1 MKEIETPILRNRESE
16 KGAAMVM
23 VLLVSFLLL
32 IASAGILLEA
42 TMNTANISDA
52 TADQQAYNAAE
63 SGIQSA
69 LNVLRG
75 NVKPNPLFNSTAS
88 HADNQIDFK
97 KALKNSTSN
106 LSSDAASEPA
116 RLSRWGMTYAPDRVK
131 IGDTAKGYA
140 YKISLTDPDDTNSSL
155 TYTTVSPSSGI
166 YDAASA
172 TYSLSRTF
180 GSGSSSVKITYNPVP
195 TTVLN
200 VSSGA
205 GTADLGN
212 FQVELGGA
220 SGTIPNDVRFQI
232 VLTATKPYEGNRALY
247 GVIKAGTFF
256 SNAVSTVKYEFYSPA
271 YELLGS
277 VITLAAR
284 STVPGPVSANSGK
297 TAFSGS
303 MTQAEPRRILI
314 SSTGFGPRGARK
326 QLEAMVQKNYFDGL
340 TAPAALTMI
349 GSSSGF
355 SFSPGNS
362 NNVLYSGDDIAS
374 TINIPSIGVTNTT
387 NLTSV
392 INNPPKTALNPPPTD
407 VSIEVPDWLSS
418 PAKLDAQIREL
429 YEIAVKSN
437 RVFGSNGL
445 TPPDLGDVVKGQGI
459 TFIDG
464 DSDFSGAGG
473 GILVCTGKLTL
484 NGGVDFKGLIII
496 TGEGGFERTG
506 GGNGTLQ
513 GNTVIAPYA
522 KSRMLQSGGVLP
534 ADKSGIATAS
544 FLGPKYKISG
554 GGTSELRYNSS
565 SVNNGLNGVNNIV
578 LGIAEK

>member
-1 MKEIETPILRNRESE
+1 MEEIKTPTLKNRENE

-23 VLLVSFLLL
+23 VLLISFLLL

-75 NVKPNPLFNSTAS
+75 NVKPSPLLDAAKPNTDSA
-88 HADNQIDFK
+88 NLIDFR

-131 IGDTAKGYA
+131 IGDTTKGYA
-140 YKISLTDPDDTNSSL
+140 YKISLTDPDNTNSSL

-180 GSGSSSVKITYNPVP
+180 GSGTSSVKITYNPVS

-232 VLTATKPYEGNRALY
+232 VLTATSPYEGNRALY

-256 SNAVSTVKYEFYSPA
+256 SNAVSTVKYDFYSPA

-277 VITLAAR
+277 VITLAAKT
-284 STVPGPVSANSGK
+284 TVPGPVSANGGK
-297 TAFSGS
+297 TSFSGS
-303 MTQAEPRRILI
+303 MTQIEPRRILI

-326 QLEAMVQKNYFDGL
+326 QLEAIVKKDYFDGL

-349 GSSSGF
+349 GSSNGF

-362 NNVLYSGDDIAS
+362 DKVTYSGDDIES

-418 PAKLDAQIREL
+418 PAKLDATIRQL
-429 YEIAVKSN
+429 YDIAVKSN
-437 RVFGSNGL
+437 RVFGANGL

-506 GGNGTLQ
+506 GGSGTLQ

-522 KSRMLQSGGVLP
+522 KSRILGRTT
-534 ADKSGIATAS
+534 ADQNSIATAP

-554 GGTSELRYNSS
+554 GGSSELVYNSS
-565 SVNNGLNGVNNIV
+565 SVDNGLKGVNNIV